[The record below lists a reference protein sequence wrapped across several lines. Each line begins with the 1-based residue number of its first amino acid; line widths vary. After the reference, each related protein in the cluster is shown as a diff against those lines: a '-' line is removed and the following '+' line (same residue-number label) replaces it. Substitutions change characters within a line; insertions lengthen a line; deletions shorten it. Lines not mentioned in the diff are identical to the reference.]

1 MNPPLT
7 NMFNKPKGLKP
18 KMVSKCCRSPYH
30 MKLGRMTCSLCSKPC
45 NSMRDD
51 GERPNRP
58 ERSFAEY
65 KPPYSMS
72 VKDRNEEILKRTSIV
87 SEYTNSLKGLP
98 ADERLFTEER
108 IKWNNDR
115 IALLLG

>member
-1 MNPPLT
+1 
-7 NMFNKPKGLKP
+7 MFSKPKGLKP
-18 KMVSKCCRSPYH
+18 KMVSKCCRSSFH
-30 MKLGRMTCSLCSKPC
+30 MKTGRMTCSLCTKPC

-51 GERPNRP
+51 GERPNRA

-72 VKDRNEEILKRTSIV
+72 VVDRNAEILERTKIV
-87 SEYTNSLKGLP
+87 SEYTNSLKGMP
-98 ADERLFTEER
+98 TDERLFTEER

>member
-1 MNPPLT
+1 
-7 NMFNKPKGLKP
+7 
-18 KMVSKCCRSPYH
+18 
-30 MKLGRMTCSLCSKPC
+30 
-45 NSMRDD
+45 MRDD

-58 ERSFAEY
+58 NRSFAEY

-72 VKDRNEEILKRTSIV
+72 IVDRNEEILKRSAKV

-98 ADERLFTEER
+98 ADERKFIEER
-108 IKWNNDR
+108 IKWNNER

>member
-1 MNPPLT
+1 
-7 NMFNKPKGLKP
+7 
-18 KMVSKCCRSPYH
+18 
-30 MKLGRMTCSLCSKPC
+30 
-45 NSMRDD
+45 MRDD

-58 ERSFAEY
+58 ERAFAEY

-72 VKDRNEEILKRTSIV
+72 VKDRNEEILERTQKV
-87 SEYTNSLKGLP
+87 SEYTNSLKGMP
-98 ADERLFTEER
+98 ADERLFIEER

>member
-1 MNPPLT
+1 
-7 NMFNKPKGLKP
+7 
-18 KMVSKCCRSPYH
+18 
-30 MKLGRMTCSLCSKPC
+30 
-45 NSMRDD
+45 MRDD

-72 VKDRNEEILKRTSIV
+72 VKDRNEEILKRTSLV

-98 ADERLFTEER
+98 ADERLLTEER
-108 IKWNNDR
+108 IRWNNER
-115 IALLLG
+115 IKALLFS

>member
-1 MNPPLT
+1 
-7 NMFNKPKGLKP
+7 
-18 KMVSKCCRSPYH
+18 
-30 MKLGRMTCSLCSKPC
+30 
-45 NSMRDD
+45 MRDD

-72 VKDRNEEILKRTSIV
+72 VKDRNEEILKRTSLV

-98 ADERLFTEER
+98 TDERLLTEER
-108 IKWNNDR
+108 IKWNNER
-115 IALLLG
+115 IKALLFS